1 MLYVT
6 YREMQQKIPQEMFLG
21 TFWGILCWKRQ
32 RMLLGMLRA
41 MLWEKFGECQEN
53 SVEGAPGSMRQLLA
67 KTLESACNKCFAE
80 RFKITLSNIWEKF
93 AVFSIIKY

>member
-1 MLYVT
+1 
-6 YREMQQKIPQEMFLG
+6 MQQKIPQEMFLG
-21 TFWGILCWKRQ
+21 IFCGIVCWKCQ

-53 SVEGAPGSMRQLLA
+53 SVEGAPGSMRHLLA

-80 RFKITLSNIWEKF
+80 RFKITLSNLWEKF